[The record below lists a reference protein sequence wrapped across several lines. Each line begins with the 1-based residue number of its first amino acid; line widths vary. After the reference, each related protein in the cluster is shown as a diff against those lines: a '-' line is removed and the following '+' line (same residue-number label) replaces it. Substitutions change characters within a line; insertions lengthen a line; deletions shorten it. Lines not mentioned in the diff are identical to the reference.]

1 VIFLGYY
8 NVEPLRTEQE
18 INEFRSALYELGGDR
33 NKFLFTLG
41 INTGLRISDLVKLK
55 VHDIYGKPYTDLL
68 EKKTKKKRRLHLVAI
83 QGDIVEYCVGMQPD
97 DFLFKSK
104 KTDNHI
110 STTQAYRILV
120 AAGEWI
126 GRKDIGTHTMR
137 KTFGYHY
144 YKKTKDVYTLME
156 IFGHAAPTITKKYIG
171 IREDEIADSLKDFR
185 L

>member
-1 VIFLGYY
+1 MGYY
-8 NVEPLRTEQE
+8 NVEPLRTPEE
-18 INEFRSALYELGGDR
+18 ISQFKSALHDLGGYR

-55 VHDIYGKPYTDLL
+55 VGDIFGKPYTDLL
-68 EKKTKKKRRLHLVAI
+68 EKKTQKKRRLHLIAI
-83 QGDIVEYCVGMQPD
+83 QGDIVEYCVGKHPE
-97 DFLFKSK
+97 DFLFPSK
-104 KTDNHI
+104 KTDSHI

-144 YKKTKDVYTLME
+144 YKRTKDVYTLME
-156 IFGHAAPTITKKYIG
+156 IFGHASPTITKKYIG

>member
-1 VIFLGYY
+1 MGYY
-8 NVEPLRTEQE
+8 NVEPLRTPEE
-18 INEFRSALYELGGDR
+18 IYQFKSALHDLGGDR

-55 VHDIYGKPYTDLL
+55 VGDIYGKPYTDLL
-68 EKKTKKKRRLHLVAI
+68 EKKTQKKRRLHLIAI
-83 QGDIVEYCVGMQPD
+83 QGDIVEYCVDKRPD
-97 DFLFKSK
+97 DFLFPSRTGK
-104 KTDNHI
+104 NHI
-110 STTQAYRILV
+110 STTQAYRILA

-137 KTFGYHY
+137 KTFGYHF

-156 IFGHAAPTITKKYIG
+156 IFGHASPTITKKYIG
-171 IREDEIADSLKDFR
+171 IREDEIAESLKNFR

>member
-1 VIFLGYY
+1 MGYY
-8 NVEPLRTEQE
+8 NVEPLRSPEE
-18 INEFRSALYELGGDR
+18 ITQFRAALFELGGDR

-55 VHDIYGKPYTDLL
+55 VGDIYGKPYADLL
-68 EKKTKKKRRLHLVAI
+68 EKKTKKKRRLHLIAI
-83 QGDIVEYCVGMQPD
+83 QGDIVEYCIGKQPD
-97 DFLFKSK
+97 DFLFPSK
-104 KTDNHI
+104 KTDSHI

-126 GRKDIGTHTMR
+126 GRRDIGTHTMR

-144 YKKTKDVYTLME
+144 YKRTKDVYTLME
-156 IFGHAAPTITKKYIG
+156 IFGHASPTITKRYIG
-171 IREDEIADSLKDFR
+171 IREDEIADSLKEFR

>member
-1 VIFLGYY
+1 MAYY
-8 NVEPLRTEQE
+8 NVEPLRTTEE
-18 INEFRSALYELGGDR
+18 INQMKSALHDLGGDR

-55 VHDIYGKPYTDLL
+55 VGDVYGKPYTDLL
-68 EKKTKKKRRLHLVAI
+68 EKKTQKKRRLHLIAI
-83 QGDIVEYCVGMQPD
+83 QGDIVEYCVDKQPD
-97 DFLFKSK
+97 DFLFRSK
-104 KTDNHI
+104 KTDSNI